1 MRRLVV
7 ALAFVAACKSGQPV
21 DAGVV
26 EAGTQ
31 AGGDLCS
38 FIFGVADN
46 GADRSICATIEE
58 IVGVA
63 IPFILDLRKASD
75 AGPPALASCEYL
87 PGTTFCATSAERA
100 DAILAI
106 TRSRQ
111 ARVTREA
118 GAP

>member
-1 MRRLVV
+1 MRRAVCL
-7 ALAFVAACKSGQPV
+7 LAFVAACKSGQPV

-31 AGGDLCS
+31 VGGDVCS
-38 FIFGVADN
+38 LIFGVADN

-58 IVGVA
+58 IISIA

-75 AGPPALASCEYL
+75 AGPPAFGACEYL

-100 DAILAI
+100 DCILAI

-111 ARVTREA
+111 ARVTLEA